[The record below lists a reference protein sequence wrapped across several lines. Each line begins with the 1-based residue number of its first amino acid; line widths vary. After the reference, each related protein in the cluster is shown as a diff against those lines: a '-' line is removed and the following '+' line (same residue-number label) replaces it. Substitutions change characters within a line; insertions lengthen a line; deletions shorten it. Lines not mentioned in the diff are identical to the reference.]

1 MSAFSQNITT
11 NLTGLWHGQ
20 FTSSAEGEP
29 QFFVATLLEAPEWL
43 SGSVQEVARS
53 GPAAGSTIYATLLGQ
68 RNDDIVTFIK
78 TYETPAMQQ
87 SIHYSGVLNAD
98 QSEIEGV
105 WNIPGARNGTFLM
118 IRSRGVEP
126 KVSHVTVEPVP

>member
-1 MSAFSQNITT
+1 MGAFSQGIAT

-20 FTSSAEGEP
+20 FTTGTDSQP

-43 SGSVQEVARS
+43 SGSVQEVAKT
-53 GPAAGSTIYATLLGQ
+53 GPAAGTTLYATLLGQ

-78 TYETPAMQQ
+78 TYETGVNQQ

-105 WNIPGARNGTFLM
+105 WSIPGGENGTFLM
-118 IRSRGVEP
+118 IRSRGVEQ
-126 KVSHVTVEPVP
+126 KASRTSIEPVI